1 MQDILKQA
9 RGMLAAE
16 AVTLMVA
23 EFIVGFGFG
32 ISLPGLLFAVV
43 VLIFLSGLLVNVLR
57 YVEKK
62 GAAGNMEGAVGK
74 LGLFSVIGGVVA
86 YLVGTFIGHTVLG
99 IVLGALLTVGFAFL
113 ALRVLSGAGR

>member
-32 ISLPGLLFAVV
+32 ISLPGLLFAV
-43 VLIFLSGLLVNVLR
+43 
-57 YVEKK
+57 
-62 GAAGNMEGAVGK
+62 